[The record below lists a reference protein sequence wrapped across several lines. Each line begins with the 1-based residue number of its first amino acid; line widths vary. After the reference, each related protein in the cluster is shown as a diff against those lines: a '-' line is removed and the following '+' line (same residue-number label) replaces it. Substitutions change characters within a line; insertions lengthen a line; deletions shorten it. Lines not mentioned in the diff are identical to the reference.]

1 MQLEPS
7 AIAQNVTRM
16 RQRLDMLVSVYPQ
29 VQLVV
34 SSEPAAVRALEKT
47 GYPVA
52 PQPGSHT
59 RPRKDRAPFRQPT
72 VSDRRAPGRA
82 GTGGSSALCR
92 HRPSPVTG

>member
-1 MQLEPS
+1 
-7 AIAQNVTRM
+7 
-16 RQRLDMLVSVYPQ
+16 MLVSVYPQ

-72 VSDRRAPGRA
+72 VSDRREAGR
-82 GTGGSSALCR
+82 GLLSALMVICPR
-92 HRPSPVTG
+92 SSYHLM